1 MEFGHRALGNRSI
14 IASPKNKSMQ
24 DKINNAIK
32 FREGYRPFA
41 PAVLDEYAE
50 KIFHL
55 KKNEKVN
62 FMQKAVEV
70 RKKWRNKIP
79 ATCHVD
85 NTARVQTVNKSDNEK
100 FYNLIKEFHKLTEI
114 PVLINTSFNLNG
126 EPIVCSPDDAIR
138 TFYTCGLDLLVLG
151 DYVIEK

>member
-50 KIFHL
+50 KNISF
-55 KKNEKVN
+55 KKK
-62 FMQKAVEV
+62 
-70 RKKWRNKIP
+70 
-79 ATCHVD
+79 
-85 NTARVQTVNKSDNEK
+85 
-100 FYNLIKEFHKLTEI
+100 
-114 PVLINTSFNLNG
+114 
-126 EPIVCSPDDAIR
+126 
-138 TFYTCGLDLLVLG
+138 
-151 DYVIEK
+151 